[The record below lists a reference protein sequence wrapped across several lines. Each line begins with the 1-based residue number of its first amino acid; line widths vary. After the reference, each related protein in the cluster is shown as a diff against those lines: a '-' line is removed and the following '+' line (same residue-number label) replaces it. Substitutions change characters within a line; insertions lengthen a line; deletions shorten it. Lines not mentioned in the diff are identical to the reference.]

1 MDSIRLQTLFEK
13 QLSKTLTGEEKT
25 ELKQFLADP
34 GNEEA
39 IKEVISNLYSA
50 GGSEIHMDEE
60 VSNEILQTIF
70 TSKKPAK
77 LIALSTQ
84 KNYFRLIAA
93 ASIMII
99 ATLSVL
105 FIFNRKNHV
114 STQTA
119 TIQNPSQIAPGQEG
133 AVLTLSDGKQIILDK
148 VSNGQ
153 VATDGGNSIIK
164 NGAKIEYGAVNGSG
178 QASYNTMTTP
188 RGRTFQLTLSDGSKI
203 WMNAASSIRYPTVF
217 NSSERKVEISGEV
230 YFEIAHD
237 ALKPFRVMVKN
248 TEIEVLGT
256 HFNVSA
262 YSDESVMKATLL
274 EGKIRLKENGGI
286 ALLKPGQQAQIT
298 NGNITLLD
306 DPDLNQVMAWQR
318 GLFEFNK
325 TDLTT
330 IMRQISRWYD
340 IDVIYEQKPGDA
352 KYGGGLSRNLPLSE
366 VLKLLEYNGV
376 KFRLEGEKIFVRP

>member
-1 MDSIRLQTLFEK
+1 MDSIRLQALFEK

-39 IKEVISNLYSA
+39 IKEVISDLYSA
-50 GGSEIHMDEE
+50 GEPEIQIDEQ

-77 LIALSTQ
+77 LITLSAK
-84 KNYFRLIAA
+84 KNYFKFIAA
-93 ASIMII
+93 ASILIV
-99 ATLSVL
+99 AVLSVF
-105 FIFNRKNHV
+105 FILNRRNHELP
-114 STQTA
+114 QTA
-119 TIQNPSQIAPGQEG
+119 TIQNPSQIAPGQQG
-133 AVLTLSDGKQIILDK
+133 AILTLSDGKQIILDK
-148 VSNGQ
+148 VSDGQ
-153 VATDGGNSIIK
+153 VANDGGNSIIK
-164 NGAKIEYGAVNGSG
+164 NGAKIEYGAAGGSS
-178 QASYNTMTTP
+178 QASYNTMVTP

-217 NSSERKVEISGEV
+217 NSSERKVEITGEV

-237 ALKPFRVMVKN
+237 ASKPFKVMVKN

-262 YSDESVMKATLL
+262 YSDEMVMKATLL

-286 ALLKPGQQAQIT
+286 ALLKPGQQAQIKD
-298 NGNITLLD
+298 GNIRIVND
-306 DPDLNQVMAWQR
+306 ADLNQVMAWQR
-318 GLFEFNK
+318 GMFEFNK
-325 TDLTT
+325 TDLAT

-340 IDVIYEQKPGDA
+340 IDVFYEGKPREA

-366 VLKLLEYNGV
+366 ILKLLEQDGV
-376 KFRLEGEKIFVRP
+376 QFKLEGKKLFVRP